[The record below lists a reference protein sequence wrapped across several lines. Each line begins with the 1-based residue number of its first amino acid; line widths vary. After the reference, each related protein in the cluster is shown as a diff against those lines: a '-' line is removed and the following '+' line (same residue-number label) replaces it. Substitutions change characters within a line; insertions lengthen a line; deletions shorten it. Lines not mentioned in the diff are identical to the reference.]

1 MTTRIQVS
9 LKKTNGIATNGV
21 VTAAKSG
28 HPNVVVS
35 STGGVANLIV
45 PVAGP
50 WILTAKVGTLRGGP
64 VIKTAQ
70 QGVTVTAQ
78 LIMKPY
84 TNEPAV
90 PAAISPRLFRG
101 RRR

>member
-35 STGGVANLIV
+35 STGGVAKLIV

-50 WILTAKVGTLRGGP
+50 WIF
-64 VIKTAQ
+64 
-70 QGVTVTAQ
+70 
-78 LIMKPY
+78 
-84 TNEPAV
+84 N
-90 PAAISPRLFRG
+90 S
-101 RRR
+101 